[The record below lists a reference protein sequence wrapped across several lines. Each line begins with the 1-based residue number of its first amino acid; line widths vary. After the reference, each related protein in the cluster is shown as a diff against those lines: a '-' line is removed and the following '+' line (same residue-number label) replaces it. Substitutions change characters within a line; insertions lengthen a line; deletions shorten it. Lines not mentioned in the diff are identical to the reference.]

1 MVAADV
7 RVLTVDDQPPFR
19 DAARRVI
26 DATPGFASV
35 GELASA
41 EEAFAFL
48 RAAAADLVLMDVRM
62 PGMDGLEAARQLTRE
77 RPDLVVVLVSS
88 EDHDPAEIA
97 RCGARGLARKRDFGP
112 ALLRSL
118 RAAYL

>member
-1 MVAADV
+1 VPPDV

-35 GELASA
+35 GELSSG
-41 EEAFAFL
+41 EEALAFL

-62 PGMDGLEAARQLTRE
+62 PGMDGLEVTRQLARE
-77 RPDLVVVLVSS
+77 RPDVVVVLVSG
-88 EDHDPAEIA
+88 EGHDPAELE
-97 RCGARGLARKRDFGP
+97 RSGARSFARKRDFGP